1 METTLLI
8 LLFAFLFILA
18 VEAFALWRLFSAQ
31 RRLHSENQM
40 LFDALQEALDKRET
54 APQESP
60 RPLPDTPQQ
69 QLFGRICA
77 LMKEEQTYT
86 DSELRREDL
95 AQRLGTNYN
104 LVAEAIR
111 TCSEGETLGEFLDG
125 WRIRHAARLL
135 SDTNDPIGLVA
146 ELSGFS
152 SRSHFNTLF
161 RDKYELTPSEYR
173 KVIRQ

>member
-1 METTLLI
+1 MQTTLLI

-31 RRLHSENQM
+31 HRLHSQNPA
-40 LFDALQEALDKRET
+40 LLIALQAALNKREL

-60 RPLPDTPQQ
+60 RPHPVTPQQ
-69 QLFGRICA
+69 KLFGRICA
-77 LMKEEQTYT
+77 LMQEQQSYT
-86 DSELRREDL
+86 NSELRREEL
-95 AQRLGTNYN
+95 AQQLGTNYN

-111 TCSEGETLGEFLDG
+111 TCSDGQTLGEFLDD

-135 SDTNDPIGLVA
+135 GDTDDPISLIA
-146 ELSGFS
+146 DSSGFS

-161 RDKYELTPSEYR
+161 REKYELTPSEYR
-173 KVIRQ
+173 KLIRQ